1 MLAFRE
7 EIGRYVVSLVL
18 AAVLAAGLMMLVQ
31 PAQAQSGDEEV
42 GPATHLNKDL
52 AIAKTAPSR
61 VKEGRTITYTI
72 CVAQFCRF
80 CDRAGENSSDDVTV
94 TDVLPA
100 GVRFL
105 GVMTSL
111 DNDSGLSDEF
121 TCTGGSTVTCESD
134 NLYNGDLAKI
144 TIYAK
149 AKTRGTKVNTASVT
163 LDDPEANDVDTSNNT
178 DTASTRVV
186 RRR

>member
-1 MLAFRE
+1 MTKVVR
-7 EIGRYVVSLVL
+7 GRYVVSLVL
-18 AAVLAAGLMMLVQ
+18 AAVLAAGLLMLVQ
-31 PAQAQSGDEEV
+31 PAQAQSEDEKV
-42 GPATHLNKDL
+42 GPATHLDEDL
-52 AIAKTAPSR
+52 VIDKIAPSR
-61 VKEGRTITYTI
+61 VKEGRTITYTLY
-72 CVAQFCRF
+72 VAQLCDD
-80 CDRAGENSSDDVTV
+80 CDRVGQNSSDDVTV

-105 GVMTSL
+105 GVTTDL
-111 DNDSGLSDEF
+111 YNRSGSSDEF

-134 NLYNGDLAKI
+134 NLYNGDLARI

-149 AKTRGTKVNTASVT
+149 AKTRGTKVNTASVA
-163 LDDPEANDVDTSNNT
+163 LSNEANDTNTSNNT